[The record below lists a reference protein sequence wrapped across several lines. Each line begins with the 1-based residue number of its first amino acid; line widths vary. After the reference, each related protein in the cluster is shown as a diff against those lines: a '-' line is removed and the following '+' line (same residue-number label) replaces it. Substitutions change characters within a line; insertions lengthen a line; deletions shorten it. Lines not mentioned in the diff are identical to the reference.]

1 MYGIPEVTTPNVDL
15 LRKESLLMRYK
26 SSHNEFRD
34 VSWHV
39 SYDARGGK
47 GTLHWIPPHKDLLE
61 NVKAGKAVR
70 ISTKKPKEGQQDN
83 QANGSRESSRA
94 GSNGL

>member
-1 MYGIPEVTTPNVDL
+1 
-15 LRKESLLMRYK
+15 MRYK
-26 SSHNEFRD
+26 SSHNEFRN

-47 GTLHWIPPHKDLLE
+47 GTLQWIPSRKDLLE
-61 NVKAGKAVR
+61 NLKAGKAVK
-70 ISTKKPKEGQQDN
+70 ILTKRPKAGQQDN

>member
-1 MYGIPEVTTPNVDL
+1 MYRIPEVSTPNVDL
-15 LRKESLLMRYK
+15 PRKESLLMRYK
-26 SSHNEFRD
+26 SSHNEFRN

-47 GTLHWIPPHKDLLE
+47 GTLQWIPSRKDLLE
-61 NVKAGKAVR
+61 NLKAGKAVK
-70 ISTKKPKEGQQDN
+70 ILTKRPKAGQQDN